1 MVYELYMLPALGLV
15 ALYRA
20 RKVSPVEVC
29 EAVFSRIGQI
39 NPILNAFQFLD
50 EPFVRAAAAQSEERW
65 RRGEPQG
72 LLDGVPVSVKDNLL
86 TTGWPS
92 LSGSRTIN
100 PTQQWLEDAPGV
112 ARLREHGAI
121 LIGKTTM
128 PEFAWK
134 VMTDSPLFGI
144 TRNPFNVDRTPG
156 GSSGGAASATASG
169 MGTLA
174 LATDGGG
181 SIRVPASRCGL
192 VGLKPTHGRVSDYP
206 PSRFGT
212 NSHVGPIARSVRDAA
227 LLMDVIA
234 QRDTR
239 DWYALPNATESFM
252 VDINKGIEGCRIA
265 YSPDLG
271 SGCAVHPDIA
281 TLTRRA
287 AQRCADLGAEVELID
302 FDKSLFEQGERSYSV
317 HRCAMQADLMR
328 RLPSEKYKLMDPAL
342 VAAATENGDID
353 LQTYLEAEQQRRLF
367 GSRINQFFDKYDLL
381 ISPTIHTLAEPVE
394 SATPEPRLTMLFNA
408 SRNPA
413 ISIPCGVDKDG
424 LPVGLQIIGPLYKD
438 RRVLRAAAA
447 LEDTLHFVSP
457 SRKLDARI
465 GLS

>member
-1 MVYELYMLPALGLV
+1 MVNELYMLPAVDLV

-29 EAVFSRIGQI
+29 EAVFSRIEHI
-39 NPILNAFQFLD
+39 NPVLNAFQFLD
-50 EPFVRAAAAQSEERW
+50 EPFVRAAAIQSEDRW

-86 TTGWPS
+86 TAGWPT

-100 PTQQWLEDAPGV
+100 PNQPWTEDAPGV

-212 NSHVGPIARSVRDAA
+212 NSHVGPITRSARDAA
-227 LLMDVIA
+227 LMMDVIA
-234 QRDTR
+234 QRDAR
-239 DWYALPNATESFM
+239 DWYALPNATASFM
-252 VDINKGIEGCRIA
+252 LDINNGIEGCRIA

-271 SGCAVHPDIA
+271 SGCVVHPDIA

-287 AQRCADLGAEVELID
+287 AQRCADLGA
-302 FDKSLFEQGERSYSV
+302 K
-317 HRCAMQADLMR
+317 
-328 RLPSEKYKLMDPAL
+328 
-342 VAAATENGDID
+342 
-353 LQTYLEAEQQRRLF
+353 
-367 GSRINQFFDKYDLL
+367 
-381 ISPTIHTLAEPVE
+381 
-394 SATPEPRLTMLFNA
+394 
-408 SRNPA
+408 
-413 ISIPCGVDKDG
+413 VD
-424 LPVGLQIIGPLYKD
+424 
-438 RRVLRAAAA
+438 
-447 LEDTLHFVSP
+447 
-457 SRKLDARI
+457 
-465 GLS
+465 

>member
-1 MVYELYMLPALGLV
+1 MVDELYMLPALDLV

-29 EAVFSRIGQI
+29 EAVFSHIGQI

-50 EPFVRAAAAQSEERW
+50 EPFVRAAAVQSEERW
-65 RRGEPQG
+65 RHGEPQG
-72 LLDGVPVSVKDNLL
+72 LLDGVPVTVKDNLL
-86 TTGWPS
+86 TAGWPS

-100 PTQQWLEDAPGV
+100 PKQQWSEDAPGV

-144 TRNPFNVDRTPG
+144 TRNPFNIDRTPG

-212 NSHVGPIARSVRDAA
+212 NSHVGPITRSARDAWSTS
-227 LLMDVIA
+227 
-234 QRDTR
+234 TR
-239 DWYALPNATESFM
+239 
-252 VDINKGIEGCRIA
+252 
-265 YSPDLG
+265 
-271 SGCAVHPDIA
+271 
-281 TLTRRA
+281 
-287 AQRCADLGAEVELID
+287 EL
-302 FDKSLFEQGERSYSV
+302 K
-317 HRCAMQADLMR
+317 
-328 RLPSEKYKLMDPAL
+328 
-342 VAAATENGDID
+342 VAASLIALTLDQGVPCTPI
-353 LQTYLEAEQQRRLF
+353 LPR
-367 GSRINQFFDKYDLL
+367 SRD
-381 ISPTIHTLAEPVE
+381 EPHSV
-394 SATPEPRLTMLFNA
+394 A
-408 SRNPA
+408 SILVP
-413 ISIPCGVDKDG
+413 
-424 LPVGLQIIGPLYKD
+424 
-438 RRVLRAAAA
+438 
-447 LEDTLHFVSP
+447 
-457 SRKLDARI
+457 KL
-465 GLS
+465 S

>member
-1 MVYELYMLPALGLV
+1 MVDELYMLPAVDLV

-29 EAVFSRIGQI
+29 EAVFSPIEQI
-39 NPILNAFQFLD
+39 NPVLNAFQFLD
-50 EPFVRAAAAQSEERW
+50 EPFVRAAAIQSEDRW

-112 ARLREHGAI
+112 ARLREHGVI

-156 GSSGGAASATASG
+156 GSSGGAAAATASG
-169 MGTLA
+169 MGALA

-227 LLMDVIA
+227 LVMDVIGR
-234 QRDTR
+234 RDAR
-239 DWYALPNATESFM
+239 DWYALPNAAESFM
-252 VDINKGIEGCRIA
+252 LDINKGIEGRRIA

-271 SGCAVHPDIA
+271 SGCTVHPDIA

-287 AQRCADLGAEVELID
+287 AQRCADLGAEVELIE
-302 FDKSLFEQGERSYSV
+302 FDKALFERGERSYSI
-317 HRCAMQADLMR
+317 HRRAMQADLIR
-328 RLPSEKYKLMDPAL
+328 RLPSDQQKLMDPAL
-342 VAAATENGDID
+342 IAAATENGDID

-367 GSRINQFFDKYDLL
+367 GSQINLFFDKYDLL

-394 SATPEPRLTMLFNA
+394 AATPEPRLTMLFNA

-424 LPVGLQIIGPLYKD
+424 LPVGVQIIGPLYED
-438 RRVLRAAAA
+438 RQVLRAAAA
-447 LEDTLHFVSP
+447 LEDALDFVSL
-457 SRKLDARI
+457 SRKLDDRV